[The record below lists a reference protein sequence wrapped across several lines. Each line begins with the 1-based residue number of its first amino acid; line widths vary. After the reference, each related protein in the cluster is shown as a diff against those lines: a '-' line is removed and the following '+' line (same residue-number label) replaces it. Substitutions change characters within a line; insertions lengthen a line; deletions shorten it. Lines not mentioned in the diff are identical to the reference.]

1 MSPNNRILLKGALIP
16 NLPTNEKFSKFSNF
30 FGNVFK

>member
-1 MSPNNRILLKGALIP
+1 MSPNNGTLLKGALIP
-16 NLPTNEKFSKFSNF
+16 NLPTDEKFSKVSNF